1 MAPQPK
7 PQQPRYYNL
16 YQDAYLMSHQERLEY
31 SFKLAQQELTTKMK
45 LLEFYEKRAA
55 DLRKANAGGSEF
67 SNLITFYKLEH
78 SVDKQTQDR
87 LDRIARQIED
97 DYDISRFDIAGLGQ
111 AMKADMRAGSSA
123 DAAVNRAL
131 GQLGSAGS
139 SELQK
144 IIIGR
149 AVLQQAETQAKI
161 LGKSFNRGTT
171 RSNIASALGVDSNK
185 MLLGDQD
192 LKTAEFEARTK
203 KIGSTVS
210 AKDLRELK
218 KKIEADN
225 KSADLYT
232 AKAEKIAESI
242 NDQYGEDIDL
252 ESIITR
258 GREIYSNQ
266 FAPLTQ
272 DQKVRYAQQQQIAAM
287 SPKAKLIYSGL
298 STVGD
303 DDSRISQVVGG
314 TGTGD
319 VIDVA
324 TAIYN
329 EKLRGGDT
337 DLVKFA
343 RDMIEA
349 KGITD
354 KKKQQQILEDSFGL
368 AFRSYKS
375 QLPSETTRLE
385 DDINASGVNNPDRAD
400 QRDPFISETK
410 KQLIGELFDKGLDMS
425 GFDELFGQRISTG
438 GMSLPNALGKQED
451 TVDESKPESSVDTN
465 VQEQSAPEVKSETP
479 AEPVQEAVVPEPV
492 VPTGPEFGKTYFK
505 GNNPKSFGYQFIDAD
520 NVTFI
525 KKDGSKVGK
534 FGKDSAQYKEALEY
548 FEESKEQ

>member
-1 MAPQPK
+1 
-7 PQQPRYYNL
+7 
-16 YQDAYLMSHQERLEY
+16 
-31 SFKLAQQELTTKMK
+31 
-45 LLEFYEKRAA
+45 
-55 DLRKANAGGSEF
+55 
-67 SNLITFYKLEH
+67 
-78 SVDKQTQDR
+78 
-87 LDRIARQIED
+87 
-97 DYDISRFDIAGLGQ
+97 
-111 AMKADMRAGSSA
+111 
-123 DAAVNRAL
+123 
-131 GQLGSAGS
+131 
-139 SELQK
+139 
-144 IIIGR
+144 
-149 AVLQQAETQAKI
+149 
-161 LGKSFNRGTT
+161 
-171 RSNIASALGVDSNK
+171 
-185 MLLGDQD
+185 
-192 LKTAEFEARTK
+192 
-203 KIGSTVS
+203 
-210 AKDLRELK
+210 
-218 KKIEADN
+218 
-225 KSADLYT
+225 
-232 AKAEKIAESI
+232 
-242 NDQYGEDIDL
+242 
-252 ESIITR
+252 
-258 GREIYSNQ
+258 
-266 FAPLTQ
+266 
-272 DQKVRYAQQQQIAAM
+272 M

-451 TVDESKPESSVDTN
+451 TVDESEQESSVDTN
-465 VQEQSAPEVKSETP
+465 PQEQSAPEVKSETP